1 MEAVYNKFVAEFVSE
16 DFDGSEWKD
25 RKEFAVETGLTGKE
39 AALRAFAHT
48 DDPTVYFV
56 RVYNTAGDLIG
67 EAHIDEAIIDIE
79 PTAIYDGA
87 YEAAKVIRGSLED
100 GWFGKGRIGGLVD
113 FDGTG
118 HFKRIYYRQFGN
130 MNLKVVDAKEWL
142 RVHEAELARFDV

>member
-1 MEAVYNKFVAEFVSE
+1 MEAVYNKFVVEFVSE

-25 RKEFAVETGLTGKE
+25 RKEFTVETGLTGKE
-39 AALRAFAHT
+39 AALRAFVHT
-48 DDPTVYFV
+48 DDPTVYFT
-56 RVYNTAGDLIG
+56 RVYNTTGDLIG
-67 EAHIDEAIIDIE
+67 EAHIDEAIVDIE

-130 MNLKVVDAKEWL
+130 MKLKVVDAREWL
-142 RVHEAELARFDV
+142 RAHEAELARVPV

>member
-1 MEAVYNKFVAEFVSE
+1 MEATYNKFVVEFISE
-16 DFDGSEWKD
+16 DFDGSEWRD
-25 RKEFAVETGLTGKE
+25 RKEFETETGLTGKE
-39 AALRAFAHT
+39 AALRCFAHT
-48 DDPTVYFV
+48 DDPTVYFA
-56 RVYNTAGDLIG
+56 RVYNTTGGLIG
-67 EAHIDEAIIDIE
+67 EAHIDEAIIDVE

-142 RVHEAELARFDV
+142 KAHEAELARFDV

>member
-1 MEAVYNKFVAEFVSE
+1 MEAVYSKFTVEFVSE

-56 RVYNTAGDLIG
+56 RVYNTEGILIG
-67 EAHIDEAIIDIE
+67 EAHIDEAIVDVE

-87 YEAAKVIRGSLED
+87 YEAAKVIRGSLKD

-113 FDGTG
+113 FDGAG
-118 HFKRIYYRQFGN
+118 HFKHIYYRQFGN
-130 MNLKVVDAKEWL
+130 MKLKVVDAREWL
-142 RVHEAELARFDV
+142 KAHEAEPARLWA

>member
-1 MEAVYNKFVAEFVSE
+1 MEATYNKFVVEFVSE
-16 DFDGSEWKD
+16 DFDGSEWKEC
-25 RKEFAVETGLTGKE
+25 KEFATESDLTGKE

-56 RVYNTAGDLIG
+56 RVYNTAGELIG
-67 EAHIDEAIIDIE
+67 EAHIDEAIVDVE

-87 YEAAKVIRGSLED
+87 YEAAKVIRGSLKD

-130 MNLKVVDAKEWL
+130 MNLKVVDAHEWL
-142 RVHEAELARFDV
+142 RAYEAELKRLGV